1 MHRRAALKL
10 ESADAWEKARWQWR
24 LSITHQPCDSDLEEH
39 LLRNLLHAPRR
50 ASSDRDLAL
59 WHARWLAKRS
69 HLSENRLRLISGIF
83 EHFQADQSLIS
94 LLESLSA
101 ESDPLRDVLLA
112 RTRVRLGDED
122 LSVDQVQRLCVDNG
136 DAESDLYRLAVLS
149 WGTDTTADEA
159 AEQLMNRVK
168 EASVNPLSLRLAFYR
183 ALRKWDSSVAAQ
195 LLDRLD
201 SAGAS
206 TPMDHAALWRQL
218 IHSRLTRE
226 ARQRAQDFLMPPV
239 SSRELIEVTRGFL
252 QLGEEDLG
260 LAYLHR
266 YLEVGAGEPAVW
278 RLYGEHLKR
287 AGRWDDLRTLASRL
301 SADPIA
307 RRPLA
312 GLAGYFEGI
321 AAHGHHQALRA
332 ASLFSAAAGITLD
345 DSESAWI
352 VTQDVVRL
360 GYAGPAREWLRS
372 RREQFHRLPGYW
384 LMLRNTAE
392 TLHDA
397 ELLALAVRGLHAPSI

>member
-10 ESADAWEKARWQWR
+10 EASDAWEKARWRWR
-24 LSITHQPCDSDLEEH
+24 LAIVHQPYNSDFEEQ

-50 ASSDRDLAL
+50 ASAERDLAL
-59 WHARWLAKRS
+59 WHARWLAKQS
-69 HLSENRLRLISGIF
+69 HLTENRLRLVAAIF
-83 EHFQADQSLIS
+83 EHFHADQWLIS
-94 LLESLSA
+94 LLESLA
-101 ESDPLRDVLLA
+101 ADSDPLRDVLLA

-122 LSVDQVQRLCVDNG
+122 LTSDQVHRLFADRG
-136 DAESDLYRLAVLS
+136 DAESELYRLALLS

-159 AEQLMNRVK
+159 AAQLMNRVD
-168 EASVNPLSLRLAFYR
+168 AAPVNPLSVRLAFCR
-183 ALRKWDSSVAAQ
+183 ALRKRDISVAAQ

-218 IHSRLTRE
+218 IHSRLVRE
-226 ARQRAQDFLMPPV
+226 ARHRAQDFLMPPV
-239 SSRELIEVTRGFL
+239 SSRELIEVTRGFW

-260 LAYLHR
+260 LGYLHR

-278 RLYGEHLKR
+278 RMYGEHLVR
-287 AGRWDDLRTLASRL
+287 AGRWDDLRTLAARL

-312 GLAGYFEGI
+312 GLAEYFEGM
-321 AAHGHHQALRA
+321 AAHGHHQPLRA
-332 ASLFSAAAGITLD
+332 ASLFSAAAGTTLD

-372 RREQFHRLPGYW
+372 RRDQFQRMPGYW

-397 ELLALAVRGLHAPSI
+397 ELLALAVRGLHPNNG